1 MVPDKNSTFQ
11 HFPIILLYMLKTVII
26 RNERNENNAISIHM
40 AAADLAQVSCKK
52 NIRVEQDHINQNCHS
67 QLLLVL
73 LASVIAVTYVEQ

>member
-1 MVPDKNSTFQ
+1 
-11 HFPIILLYMLKTVII
+11 
-26 RNERNENNAISIHM
+26 M